1 MDKDIVTRLS
11 DAQAECDLSPCDCQ
25 CYLHQD
31 AIDAIV
37 RLRADLTDCNN
48 DFHHLAIMFEQV
60 RAERDHLRA
69 ICGTTDTQS

>member
-1 MDKDIVTRLS
+1 MSDDILTLLRKYQPYSKLHG
-11 DAQAECDLSPCDCQ
+11 QAADE
-25 CYLHQD
+25 
-31 AIDAIV
+31 IE
-37 RLRADLTDCNN
+37 RLRADLADCNN